1 MAPNLQ
7 VRRTRECE
15 PEGARAKEGVDAGE
29 AADQGQ
35 AHAQA
40 QPQPDPPRVG
50 PGLIKMSERQSDVH
64 CYVEVF
70 MVQINFDAF
79 YGKCRC
85 SGLLSVTES

>member
-1 MAPNLQ
+1 MDSLLHIRDMAQNLQ
-7 VRRTRECE
+7 VWRTRECE

-50 PGLIKMSERQSDVH
+50 PGLIKMSERQSDVQFATWK
-64 CYVEVF
+64 YLWS
-70 MVQINFDAF
+70 
-79 YGKCRC
+79 K
-85 SGLLSVTES
+85 